1 MVVSGRE
8 KLRMK
13 RFQLGP
19 GPDSRYSCV
28 GFLEIARTEAHN
40 WKTYGVQEVL
50 QECWIQAPPLPLP
63 QVHCLLCGTWDRK
76 PIGKPSLFRTLGDPA
91 FGTEPK
97 ATVDYM
103 KTTESAL
110 QLLHSQKEGPQRGK
124 EKR

>member
-1 MVVSGRE
+1 
-8 KLRMK
+8 MK

-76 PIGKPSLFRTLGDPA
+76 PIGSHHCSEPWETQLSAHSGKPQWTI
-91 FGTEPK
+91 
-97 ATVDYM
+97 
-103 KTTESAL
+103 
-110 QLLHSQKEGPQRGK
+110 
-124 EKR
+124 